1 MNCKIEKGKFEE
13 YSGDA
18 LIALLYQDGNYF
30 KGTLGGLVRKAAKQ
44 GHFKATEGE
53 LFQIYP
59 CADVAAGRLI
69 LVGLGRKE
77 TADLETLRRAAA
89 IVIKT
94 VYNLKNVAFLPVGK
108 PKETLAPLVEGI
120 LLGNYRFDR
129 LKSEKKKIRLSE
141 ISFFTG
147 ASRIDQSVVTRA
159 QVITEGTMLARDLA
173 NLPAN
178 LLTPAKLADEARKLG
193 GKHGIPV
200 EVISENDLKKLKM
213 GVLLSVGKGS
223 ENRPRM
229 VVWNYKGG
237 RAKDAPIV
245 LVGKGVTFDTGGISL
260 KPPENMGAMKGDMGA
275 AGAVISLIPVLG
287 QLKPKVN
294 VVGITPLVENMPS
307 GSAYR
312 PGDVLTASNGKT
324 IEVISTDAEGRL
336 ILADALV
343 YAGRFKPKYVV
354 DIATLTGACMVALGL
369 HICAGV
375 MGTDQRLIERLVKA
389 GALCGERLWQLPLWS
404 EYKNLIKS
412 PVADMKNSGGRWGGA
427 ISAGSILSNFTENYR
442 WAHVDMAGMDNEE
455 KQHPYRSKGAT
466 GWGVRLLSQF
476 ILNEARYKR

>member
-1 MNCKIEKGKFEE
+1 MNCRVATGRFEE
-13 YSGDA
+13 YAGDA
-18 LIALLYQDGNYF
+18 LIALLHQDDDHFREPIGRLIN
-30 KGTLGGLVRKAAKQ
+30 KAVKQ
-44 GHFKATEGE
+44 GRFKAEEGD

-59 CADVAAGRLI
+59 CDDVKAGRLI
-69 LVGLGRKE
+69 LVGLGRRE
-77 TADLETLRRAAA
+77 TADLETVRKAAA
-89 IVIKT
+89 TVVKT
-94 VYNLKNVAFLPVGK
+94 VHNLKNVAFLPVGK
-108 PKETLAPLVEGI
+108 QRETIAPLVEGA

-129 LKSEKKKIRLSE
+129 LRSDKKKINLSE

-147 ASRIDQSVVTRA
+147 AARIDQSVITRA
-159 QVITEGTMLARDLA
+159 QVMTEGTIRARDLA

-193 GKHGIPV
+193 KKHDIPV
-200 EVISENDLKKLKM
+200 EVLSESELKRLKM
-213 GVLLSVGKGS
+213 GALLSVGKGS

-229 VVWNYKGG
+229 VVWNYTGR

-245 LVGKGVTFDTGGISL
+245 LVGKGVTFDSGGISL
-260 KPPENMGAMKGDMGA
+260 KPGENMGAMKGDMGA
-275 AGAVISLIPVLG
+275 AGAVISLISILG
-287 QLKPKVN
+287 SLKPRVN
-294 VVGITPLVENMPS
+294 VIGITPLVENMPS

-312 PGDVLTASNGKT
+312 PGDVLTVSNGKT

-343 YAGRFKPKYVV
+343 YAARFKPKYVV
-354 DIATLTGACMVALGL
+354 DIATLTGACMVALGV

-375 MGTDQRLIERLVKA
+375 MGTDQPLVDHLIKA
-389 GALCGERLWQLPLWS
+389 GAQSGERLWQLPLWK
-404 EYKNLIKS
+404 EYRDLIKS

-427 ISAGSILSNFTENYR
+427 ITAGSILSSFTENYR

-466 GWGVRLLSQF
+466 GWGVRLLSRF
-476 ILNEARYKR
+476 VLNEARYRK

>member
-1 MNCKIEKGKFEE
+1 MNCRVVKGRFEQ
-13 YSGDA
+13 YVGDA
-18 LIALLYQDGNYF
+18 LIALLYRGDNYF
-30 KGTLGGLVRKAAKQ
+30 REPIGRLINKAAKQ
-44 GHFKATEGE
+44 GRFRAEEGE

-59 CADVAAGRLI
+59 CDNVKAGRLI
-69 LVGLGRKE
+69 LVGLGKRE
-77 TADLETLRRAAA
+77 TADLDTLRRAAA
-89 IVIKT
+89 TVIKT

-108 PKETLAPLVEGI
+108 PGETLAPLVEGA
-120 LLGNYRFDR
+120 LLGNYIFDR
-129 LKSEKKKIRLSE
+129 LKSDKKKINLSG

-159 QVITEGTMLARDLA
+159 RVMTEGTMLARDLA

-178 LLTPAKLADEARKLG
+178 LLTPAMLADEARKLG
-193 GKHGIPV
+193 RKHGIPV
-200 EVISENDLKKLKM
+200 EVLSENELKKLKM
-213 GVLLSVGKGS
+213 GALLSVGKGS
-223 ENRPRM
+223 ENRSRM

-245 LVGKGVTFDTGGISL
+245 FVGKGVTFDTGGISL
-260 KPPENMGAMKGDMGA
+260 KPVEKMGAMKGDMGA
-275 AGAVISLIPVLG
+275 AGAVISLIPILG
-287 QLKPKVN
+287 HLKPRVN

-312 PGDVLTASNGKT
+312 PGDVLTVSDGKT

-354 DIATLTGACMVALGL
+354 DIATLTGACMVALGV

-375 MGTDQRLIERLVKA
+375 MGTDQPLIERLVMA
-389 GALCGERLWQLPLWS
+389 GKQSGERLWQLPLWS
-404 EYKNLIKS
+404 EYKDLVKS
-412 PVADMKNSGGRWGGA
+412 QVADMKNSGGRWGGA
-427 ISAGSILSNFTENYR
+427 ITAGSILSNFTEDYR

>member
-1 MNCKIEKGKFEE
+1 MNCRVVKGRFEE
-13 YSGDA
+13 YVGDA
-18 LIALLYQDGNYF
+18 LIALLYQGDNYF
-30 KGTLGGLVRKAAKQ
+30 REPLGALINKAAKQ
-44 GHFKATEGE
+44 GRFRAEEGE

-59 CADVAAGRLI
+59 CDNLKAGRLI

-77 TADLETLRRAAA
+77 TADLDTLRRAAA
-89 IVIKT
+89 TVIKT
-94 VYNLKNVAFLPVGK
+94 VHNLKNVAFLPVGK
-108 PKETLAPLVEGI
+108 PGKTLAPLVEGA
-120 LLGNYRFDR
+120 LLGSYRFDR
-129 LKSEKKKIRLSE
+129 LKSDKKRINLAG

-147 ASRIDQSVVTRA
+147 TARIDQSVVTRA
-159 QVITEGTMLARDLA
+159 QVMTEGTILARDLA

-193 GKHGIPV
+193 RKHGIPV
-200 EVISENDLKKLKM
+200 EVLSENELKKLKM
-213 GVLLSVGKGS
+213 GALLSVGKGS

-245 LVGKGVTFDTGGISL
+245 FVGKGVTFDTGGISL
-260 KPPENMGAMKGDMGA
+260 KPVEKMGAMKGDMGA
-275 AGAVISLIPVLG
+275 AGAVISLIPILG
-287 QLKPKVN
+287 NLKPRVN

-312 PGDVLTASNGKT
+312 PGDVLTVSDGKT

-354 DIATLTGACMVALGL
+354 DIATLTGACMVALGV

-375 MGTDQRLIERLVKA
+375 MGTDQPLIERLVRA
-389 GALCGERLWQLPLWS
+389 GAQSGERLWQLPLWS

-427 ISAGSILSNFTENYR
+427 ITAGSILSNFAESYR

-476 ILNEARYKR
+476 ILNEAGLKR

>member
-1 MNCKIEKGKFEE
+1 MNCKIEKGRREE

-18 LIALLYQDGNYF
+18 LIALLYQDDIYF

-44 GHFKATEGE
+44 GHFKASEGE

-59 CADVAAGRLI
+59 CDSIKAGRLI
-69 LVGLGRKE
+69 LVGLGYKE
-77 TADLETLRRAAA
+77 KADLDTLRKATAV
-89 IVIKT
+89 VIKT
-94 VYNLKNVAFLPVGK
+94 VCNLKKIAFLPVGK
-108 PKETLAPLVEGI
+108 PRETLAPLVEGA

-129 LKSEKKKIRLSE
+129 LKSDKKKINLAE
-141 ISFFTG
+141 ISFFMG
-147 ASRIDQSVVTRA
+147 ASRIDQSVIARA
-159 QVITEGTMLARDLA
+159 QAITEGTILARDLT

-193 GKHGIPV
+193 KKHEIPV
-200 EVISENDLKKLKM
+200 EVLAENELKKLKM
-213 GVLLSVGKGS
+213 GALLAVGKGS

-237 RAKDAPIV
+237 RAKDTPIV
-245 LVGKGVTFDTGGISL
+245 FVGKGVTFDTGGISL
-260 KPPENMGAMKGDMGA
+260 KPSEKMGAMKGDMGA

-287 QLKPKVN
+287 QLKPRIN
-294 VVGITPLVENMPS
+294 IVGITPLVENMPS

-375 MGTDQRLIERLVKA
+375 MGTDQPLIERLVKA
-389 GALCGERLWQLPLWS
+389 GVQSGERLWQLPLWR
-404 EYKNLIKS
+404 EYKDLIKS

-427 ISAGSILSNFTENYR
+427 ITAGSILSNFTEGYR

-455 KQHPYRSKGAT
+455 KKHPYRSKGAT